1 MNYQGPIQSPVEKNP
16 TAEELMT
23 RNEPVLAPD
32 MPLMEAMDVFLKHK
46 ISGAPVVDRGGRLLG
61 MLSEKDCLKLL
72 ANKTYYHHLP
82 AQTVEAYMT
91 PAEQVQTVE
100 LNIDMQGLATLF
112 LDNNFRKVP
121 VMKND
126 RVIGQV
132 SRRDVMR
139 GIHKMLS

>member
-1 MNYQGPIQSPVEKNP
+1 
-16 TAEELMT
+16 
-23 RNEPVLAPD
+23 
-32 MPLMEAMDVFLKHK
+32 
-46 ISGAPVVDRGGRLLG
+46 
-61 MLSEKDCLKLL
+61 
-72 ANKTYYHHLP
+72 
-82 AQTVEAYMT
+82 EAYMT

-121 VMKND
+121 VLKND

>member
-72 ANKTYYHHLP
+72 ANKTYYHHFP

-112 LDNNFRKVP
+112 LDNSFRKVP